1 MSETKNELM
10 TLPNEVDV
18 SEFTP
23 EELVKVNEIAASIDI
38 YDTQAII
45 EYGVGAQTEISD
57 FSDTVLEQVRS
68 KDSGYV
74 GEALNDLMVKVK
86 EIDVDGV
93 VSGKR
98 KGLFGSVKRQIQK
111 FIGKYDKL
119 SVQID
124 KIVEELEKAR
134 DTLFRDIELLD
145 QLYDKNYN
153 YLKELDMYIAA
164 GDMQMK
170 KLREEVIPAA
180 RKEAEGTDDAV
191 KAQELR
197 DLEAMVD
204 RFEKKVH
211 DLKLSRMVAI
221 QAMPQMRL
229 VQNNDQVLVER
240 IQSSIL
246 NTIPLWKSQMV
257 IAITIFRQRSALE
270 IQREVTNTTND
281 LLKQNSEML
290 KTGTIETAKEAER
303 GIVDIETL
311 RKTNADLIETITE
324 SLRIQ
329 KEGSIARKNAEA
341 ELKVLEGELKQKL
354 MAAKE
359 DLPVASE

>member
-1 MSETKNELM
+1 MSEIKV
-10 TLPNEVDV
+10 LPNDVDM

-23 EELVKVNEIAASIDI
+23 DETTRVEEVIKSIDI
-38 YDTQAII
+38 KDTQAVIQF
-45 EYGVGAQTEISD
+45 GVGAQTEISD
-57 FSDTVLEQVRS
+57 FADTVLEQVRS

-74 GEALNDLMVKVK
+74 GEILNDLMVKVK
-86 EIDVDGV
+86 EIDID
-93 VSGKR
+93 SISQKR
-98 KGLFGSVKRQIQK
+98 GGFFNSFKRRVRK
-111 FIGKYDKL
+111 FIGRYDKL

-124 KIVEELEKAR
+124 NIVEQLEKAR

-145 QLYDKNYN
+145 QLYDKNYK
-153 YLKELDMYIAA
+153 YLKELDIFIAA
-164 GDMQMK
+164 GDK
-170 KLREEVIPAA
+170 YIKELRTTVVPAMRQEVE
-180 RKEAEGTDDAV
+180 KSDDAI

-197 DLEAMVD
+197 DLESMVD

-246 NTIPLWKSQMV
+246 NTIPLWKSQIV

-281 LLKQNSEML
+281 LLKKNSEML
-290 KTGTIETAKEAER
+290 KTGTIETAKEVER

-311 RKTNADLIETITE
+311 RQVNADLIETITE

-329 KEGSIARKNAEA
+329 QEGRVARASVEK
-341 ELKVLEGELKQKL
+341 ELKVLESDLKKKL
-354 MAAKE
+354 ISAR
-359 DLPVASE
+359 DGVIDGTVITQ

>member
-1 MSETKNELM
+1 MSEVKNELQN
-10 TLPNEVDV
+10 LPDKVEL

-23 EELVKVNEIAASIDI
+23 EEIAKVNEIAASIDI
-38 YDTQAII
+38 RDTQAVIQ
-45 EYGVGAQTEISD
+45 YGVGAQTEISD

-74 GEALNDLMVKVK
+74 GQTLNELMVKVK
-86 EIDVDGV
+86 QIDIDSVA
-93 VSGKR
+93 SGK
-98 KGLFGSVKRQIQK
+98 KGGLFNSFKRRIQK
-111 FIGKYDKL
+111 FIGRYDKL
-119 SVQID
+119 SIQID
-124 KIVEELEKAR
+124 NIVEQLEKSR

-145 QLYDKNYN
+145 QLYEKNHN
-153 YLKELDMYIAA
+153 YLKELDIYIAA
-164 GDMQMK
+164 GDMQIAKM
-170 KLREEVIPAA
+170 REKEIPAI
-180 RKEAEGTDDAV
+180 RAEVEKTDDAI

-197 DLEAMVD
+197 DIEAMVD

-246 NTIPLWKSQMV
+246 NTIPLWKSQIV

-270 IQREVTNTTND
+270 IQREVTNTTNE
-281 LLKQNSEML
+281 LLKKNSEML
-290 KTGTIETAKEAER
+290 KTGTLETAVEAER

-311 RKTNADLIETITE
+311 RQTNADLIETITE

-329 KEGSIARKNAEA
+329 QEGSIARQNAEA
-341 ELKVLEGELKQKL
+341 ELKVLEAELKQKL
-354 MAAKE
+354 IAAKE
-359 DLPVASE
+359 STPATAG

>member
-1 MSETKNELM
+1 MSETKSEIM
-10 TLPNEVDV
+10 TLPKEVSL

-23 EELVKVNEIAASIDI
+23 EELAKVNEIAGAIDI
-38 YDTQAII
+38 HDTQAII
-45 EYGVGAQTEISD
+45 QFGVGAQTEISD

-74 GEALNDLMVKVK
+74 GETLNELMVKVK
-86 EIDVDGV
+86 AIDIDSVA
-93 VSGKR
+93 SGK
-98 KGLFGSVKRQIQK
+98 KGGLFSSFKRRIQK
-111 FIGKYDKL
+111 FIGRYDKL

-124 KIVEELEKAR
+124 NIVEQLEKAR

-145 QLYDKNYN
+145 QLYEKNYN
-153 YLKELDMYIAA
+153 YLKELDLYIAA
-164 GDMQMK
+164 GDMEIK
-170 KLREEVIPAA
+170 RLREEDIPALRA
-180 RKEAEGTDDAV
+180 EAEKDGDAV

-270 IQREVTNTTND
+270 IQREVTDTTNE
-281 LLKQNSEML
+281 LLKKNSEML
-290 KTGTIETAKEAER
+290 KTGTLETAKEAER
-303 GIVDIETL
+303 GIVDMETL
-311 RKTNADLIETITE
+311 RQTNADLIETITE

-329 KEGSIARKNAEA
+329 QEGHVARQNAEK
-341 ELKVLEGELKQKL
+341 ELKVLEEELKQKL
-354 MAAKE
+354 TSAKE
-359 DLPVASE
+359 LPPQG

>member
-1 MSETKNELM
+1 MSETKTELM
-10 TLPNEVDV
+10 TLPQEVALE
-18 SEFTP
+18 EFTP
-23 EELVKVNEIAASIDI
+23 EEMQKVNEIAQSIDLR
-38 YDTQAII
+38 DTQAVI
-45 EYGVGAQTEISD
+45 EFGVGAQTEISD

-74 GEALNDLMVKVK
+74 GETLNELMVKVK
-86 EIDVDGV
+86 AIDIDDVA
-93 VSGKR
+93 SGK
-98 KGLFGSVKRQIQK
+98 KGGLFNSFKRRIQK
-111 FIGKYDKL
+111 FIGRYDKL

-124 KIVEELEKAR
+124 NIVEQLEKAR

-145 QLYDKNYN
+145 QLYEKNYK

-164 GDMQMK
+164 GDMEIK
-170 KLREEVIPAA
+170 KMREVEVPAMRA
-180 RKEAEGTDDAV
+180 EAESSDDPV

-197 DLEAMVD
+197 DMEAMVD

-221 QAMPQMRL
+221 QAMPQMRM

-281 LLKQNSEML
+281 LLKKNSEML
-290 KTGTIETAKEAER
+290 KTGTLETAKEAER

-311 RKTNADLIETITE
+311 RQTNADLIETITE

-329 KEGSIARKNAEA
+329 QEGRIARQNAEK
-341 ELKVLEGELKQKL
+341 ELKVLEEELKQKL
-354 MAAKE
+354 TASKE
-359 DLPVASE
+359 ALPQQ

>member
-1 MSETKNELM
+1 MSDKKKEVLVLPKEVEL
-10 TLPNEVDV
+10 

-23 EELVKVNEIAASIDI
+23 EELKKINEIAGSIDI
-38 YDTQAII
+38 RDTQAII
-45 EYGVGAQTEISD
+45 QFGVGAQIEISD

-74 GEALNDLMVKVK
+74 GETLNELMVKVK
-86 EIDVDGV
+86 QIDIDSVA
-93 VSGKR
+93 SGK
-98 KGLFGSVKRQIQK
+98 KGGLFNSFKRRIQK
-111 FIGKYDKL
+111 FMGRYDKL

-124 KIVEELEKAR
+124 NIVVQLEKAR

-145 QLYDKNYN
+145 QLYEKNYN
-153 YLKELDMYIAA
+153 YLKELDVYIAA
-164 GDMQMK
+164 GDMEIK
-170 KLREEVIPAA
+170 RLRKDEIPALRA
-180 RKEAEGTDDAV
+180 AAKESNDAV
-191 KAQELR
+191 DAQEVR
-197 DLEAMVD
+197 DVEAMVD

-211 DLKLSRMVAI
+211 DLKLSRMVAL

-246 NTIPLWKSQMV
+246 NTIPLWKSQIV

-270 IQREVTNTTND
+270 IQREVTNTTNE
-281 LLKQNSEML
+281 LLKKNSEML

-311 RKTNADLIETITE
+311 RQTNADLIETITE

-329 KEGSIARKNAEA
+329 QEGHVARQVAEK
-341 ELKVLEGELKQKL
+341 ELKVLEVELKQKL
-354 MAAKE
+354 IAAKDGAIE
-359 DLPVASE
+359 G